1 VLDEDCLEVE
11 LEEQV
16 KNNTTA
22 RKGLKT
28 AREREGGKR
37 EEER

>member
-1 VLDEDCLEVE
+1 MLDEDCLKVE
-11 LEEQV
+11 LEEKV

-28 AREREGGKR
+28 AREKGGRR
-37 EEER
+37 EEKR